1 MGEISRRLTPH
12 NTARPARAFLL
23 PVKPNPAKTCRPLLP
38 PCAAFL
44 LSVKNKF
51 CFKSKKSIV
60 PILILFSTLDLICL
74 VFYTTSNE
82 IRNRPHEPSPSGIQ
96 EGKPSLKAGGK
107 ADKP

>member
-23 PVKPNPAKTCRPLLP
+23 PVKSLPAANSNQLLP

-60 PILILFSTLDLICL
+60 S
-74 VFYTTSNE
+74 YTNFV
-82 IRNRPHEPSPSGIQ
+82 
-96 EGKPSLKAGGK
+96 
-107 ADKP
+107 